1 MVPTPSV
8 PSLEA
13 SLSPKRSA
21 VVSRVR
27 SNPGHASVG
36 AGTLGAVILSIQS
49 HEWVTAAVGVAGL
62 LPPVAVFFWHVG
74 LRNFWGRLLNG
85 DPAETQQA

>member
-1 MVPTPSV
+1 
-8 PSLEA
+8 
-13 SLSPKRSA
+13 LSPKRTA
-21 VVSRVR
+21 VVAHVR

-36 AGTLGAVILSIQS
+36 AGTLGTVILSIQS

-85 DPAETQQA
+85 DQAASARGRA

>member
-1 MVPTPSV
+1 
-8 PSLEA
+8 
-13 SLSPKRSA
+13 LSPNSSTVVAKIRSY
-21 VVSRVR
+21 
-27 SNPGHASVG
+27 PGHASVG

-62 LPPVAVFFWHVG
+62 LPPVGVFFWHVG

-85 DPAETQQA
+85 DAAETQQA